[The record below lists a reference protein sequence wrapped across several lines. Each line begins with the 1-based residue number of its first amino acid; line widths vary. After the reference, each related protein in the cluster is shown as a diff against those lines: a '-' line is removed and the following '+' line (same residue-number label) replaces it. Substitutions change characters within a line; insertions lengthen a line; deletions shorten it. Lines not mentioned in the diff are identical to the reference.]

1 MTIPNSLSQLCSVLS
16 SAKLYISDL
25 IRRKNKS
32 LMKMLKSKSPK
43 IDPCAI
49 PVIMSYEELKGQPIL
64 VLCLLLFR

>member
-16 SAKLYISDL
+16 SAKLYTDL
-25 IRRKNKS
+25 IRRRNKS